1 MVNEKKEMYRG
12 HLELP
17 ATIKEDKKQRA
28 DLIETLLKAINI
40 LRDGND
46 ISFALEFIKRH
57 TKGIKEMEK
66 QLLKYEEK
74 ERHNTK
80 QGKANA

>member
-46 ISFALEFIKRH
+46 INFALEFIKRH
-57 TKGIKEMEK
+57 TKGI
-66 QLLKYEEK
+66 
-74 ERHNTK
+74 TK
-80 QGKANA
+80 WNS